1 MPFPLIPIIAA
12 AGLAALALAAG
23 KKGRTA
29 ARVPDEDLDVDP
41 LSLPVTA
48 RPGYTTAKRQY
59 DFVMGGG
66 VTDPGYLRTVAGA
79 LQSGG
84 FPELAEEVLRK
95 LERLTAGGVPAPT
108 LPPVTTPPTG
118 SAATAPPPV
127 TLPSTETDE
136 TGVEVAPA
144 EADEDEGGELAE
156 AEPSDGIPRT
166 VPAPPALP
174 PAPPPP
180 VVPASA
186 IPPVTSAETAT
197 DVDPKGTVLL
207 ARMLI
212 ARETGTG
219 WKEANHPEIAAWQGR
234 VGLTP
239 DGKFGTGSAL
249 MMGEEVGILP
259 RIRYFSTKFWRKEDA
274 VEDARARIRELAA
287 RIEPTNAAHAMH
299 LRISADAET
308 GQGWPQAATPI
319 PNDQRAI
326 EQSVRDQMTER
337 LAEHEAGEAYGTRTT
352 AEG

>member
-1 MPFPLIPIIAA
+1 MPFPLIPIIIAG
-12 AGLAALALAAG
+12 GLAALALAAG
-23 KKGRTA
+23 KKGRAA

-41 LSLPVTA
+41 LSLPITA
-48 RPGYTTAKRQY
+48 RPGYRTAQRQY
-59 DFVMGGG
+59 EFAMSGA
-66 VTDPGYLRTVAGA
+66 VTDPGYLRTVASS

-95 LERLTAGGVPAPT
+95 IERLTAGGVPAPAA
-108 LPPVTTPPTG
+108 PPVSPPPTG
-118 SAATAPPPV
+118 TAATAPPPV
-127 TLPSTETDE
+127 TLPSTEPDD

-144 EADEDEGGELAE
+144 EEDEGGELAE
-156 AEPSDGIPRT
+156 EPEDGIPRAL
-166 VPAPPALP
+166 PAPPALP

-180 VVPASA
+180 AVPASA
-186 IPPVTSAETAT
+186 IPPVTSAETAP

-212 ARETGTG
+212 ARETGAG

-234 VGLTP
+234 AGLTP

-274 VEDARARIRELAA
+274 VADAKARIRELAA

-308 GQGWPQAATPI
+308 GQGWPPSATPI
-319 PNDQRAI
+319 PSDQRAV
-326 EQSVRDQMTER
+326 EQSVRDQMSER
-337 LAEHEAGEAYGTRTT
+337 LAEHEAGEEYGTRTT
-352 AEG
+352 AEA